1 MDRSLKSKIVA
12 ASIALAGLVSATAP
26 QQAAAQASEPF
37 LGQLALLPY
46 NFCPRGWADA
56 SGQILSIAQNT
67 ALFSLLGT
75 TYGGN
80 GQTTFALPD
89 LRGRAPIGQGSG
101 PGLAQHDL
109 GEVAGEESTTITI
122 LNMPAH
128 THTIRATNEPGN
140 KGGPGA
146 KLLASDATVN
156 KYSDTANAPNVSMNP
171 QMVTPSGGSQPI
183 SIRDP
188 YLALRW
194 CIALQGIFPSRD

>member
-1 MDRSLKSKIVA
+1 MAVVRSLKNILLA
-12 ASIALAGLVSATAP
+12 AAFGLSATVAP
-26 QQAAAQASEPF
+26 QAAQAQAMEPF
-37 LGQLALLPY
+37 IGQIALLPY
-46 NFCPRGWADA
+46 NFCPRGWSDA
-56 SGQILSIAQNT
+56 SGQLMPISQNF
-67 ALFSLLGT
+67 ALFALLGT
-75 TYGGN
+75 TYGGD
-80 GQTTFALPD
+80 GVSTFALPD
-89 LRGRAPIGQGSG
+89 LRGRAPIGQGTG

-109 GEVAGEESTTITI
+109 GEVAGQESTTITI
-122 LNMPAH
+122 ANMPAH

-188 YLALRW
+188 YLTLRW
-194 CIALQGIFPSRD
+194 CIALEGVFPSRE